1 MCIMTCGTAVSTVV
15 AAGWEALVE
24 RSRAASAARMVG
36 RLGRSPVVLVRAM
49 INDWRVLVVAYAG
62 FIAVAAALFSVFEQR
77 PFWDGVWWAF
87 ITGLTIGYGDVYP
100 TTVAGR
106 LTGLVLAHAVI
117 MGVIP
122 MIIANVTLKLIHDR
136 NEFTHEEQ
144 EQLKSNQRQLHDQ
157 LSALQAQLERL
168 NERETATG
176 YLATVRESATSAPP
190 R

>member
-1 MCIMTCGTAVSTVV
+1 MAPGR
-15 AAGWEALVE
+15 G
-24 RSRAASAARMVG
+24 RSAARMAG
-36 RLGRSPVVLVRAM
+36 RLGRSPFVLVRAM
-49 INDWRVLVVAYAG
+49 INDWRVLVAAYAG
-62 FIAVAAALFSVFEQR
+62 SIVVAAALFSTFEDR

-100 TTVAGR
+100 VTAGGR
-106 LTGLVLAHAVI
+106 VVGLVLAHAVI

-144 EQLKSNQRQLHDQ
+144 EQLKANQSQLQAQLAALHD
-157 LSALQAQLERL
+157 QLERL
-168 NERETATG
+168 NEREELSLQ
-176 YLATVRESATSAPP
+176 LAARESATSAPP